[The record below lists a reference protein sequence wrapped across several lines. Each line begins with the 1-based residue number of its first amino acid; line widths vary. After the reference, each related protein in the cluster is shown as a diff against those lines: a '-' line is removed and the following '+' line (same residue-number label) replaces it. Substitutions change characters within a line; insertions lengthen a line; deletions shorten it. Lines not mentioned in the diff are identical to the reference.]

1 MQVATY
7 TQVYM
12 VYINLEGRNVYRF
25 NLINSA
31 FAGCAVYLYKLS
43 NPFDSI
49 IYQMEWVFEKGRFG
63 YVKYMV

>member
-49 IYQMEWVFEKGRFG
+49 IYQME
-63 YVKYMV
+63 